1 MLHRGLLFE
10 VQMEPRHGWTDDQL
24 PVAIGR
30 DEIDVAD
37 LKAAAVLA
45 DLESIS
51 DAFTAIEDTLGIARL
66 DVAGCSDGI
75 EEIRRSVQIGIFFLI
90 VADAIKQ
97 AAAAA
102 DDGGLKCKSV
112 GDLLLGVEHDLLCP
126 GIGENLARG
135 AIERKPA

>member
-1 MLHRGLLFE
+1 
-10 VQMEPRHGWTDDQL
+10 
-24 PVAIGR
+24 
-30 DEIDVAD
+30 
-37 LKAAAVLA
+37 
-45 DLESIS
+45 
-51 DAFTAIEDTLGIARL
+51 
-66 DVAGCSDGI
+66 GCSDGI

-90 VADAIKQ
+90 VADAIKR

-135 AIERKPA
+135 AIERKPAVFPIKSAGRDLDLRFSNGFGARGEDGEQREEERTHHVTSPGIEGDAGKKTDGSHPIASMMVFIRE